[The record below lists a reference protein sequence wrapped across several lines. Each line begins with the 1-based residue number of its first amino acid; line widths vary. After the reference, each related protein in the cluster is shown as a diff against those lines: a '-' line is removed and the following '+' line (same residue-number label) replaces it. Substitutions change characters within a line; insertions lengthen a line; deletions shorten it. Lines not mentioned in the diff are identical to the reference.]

1 MSVEIAVSFASDRL
15 VSPAKWQ
22 SAIDAHGFPLQL
34 NDFEWNGQSGFLPA
48 TLGGAS
54 TGFELDA
61 LKASEIDQMTGV
73 ALPSG
78 HDAIVVFRFGGDT
91 NECKAAVSAA
101 AVLAEVTSGSYHDLD
116 AGVSCSPAE
125 ALRQAREALSLT

>member
-34 NDFEWNGQSGFLPA
+34 DDFEWKGQSGFLPA

-54 TGFELDA
+54 TGFELDV
-61 LKASEIDQMTGV
+61 LKASEIDQMMGV

-78 HDAIVVFRFGGDT
+78 HDALVVFRFGGDM
-91 NECKAAVSAA
+91 NECKTAVCAA
-101 AVLAEVTSGSYHDLD
+101 AVLAEITSGSYHDLD
-116 AGVSCSPAE
+116 AGVSYPPAE
-125 ALRQAREALSLT
+125 ALRQARDTISLT